1 MLCYEFAMRGP
12 DAKQTI
18 GIINLRFSY
27 SAKLRYVGHIGY
39 EVEPEIPRAPLRRP
53 QLSLAIAHSLKKVWL
68 TVDPKDIPSQKICE
82 ILGVNNLQTVRIP
95 PSHEMYRLGARY
107 RRRYLVDLKKIS

>member
-1 MLCYEFAMRGP
+1 MLKTVSAHPARGHVLCYEFAMRRP

-18 GIINLRFSY
+18 GIIHLRFGY

-39 EVEPEIPRAPLRRP
+39 EIEPEIPRAPLSRP

-68 TVDPKDIPSQKICE
+68 TVDPKDIPSQKNMRDSRC
-82 ILGVNNLQTVRIP
+82 QKRINITQSTKP
-95 PSHEMYRLGARY
+95 
-107 RRRYLVDLKKIS
+107 